1 MGNEVCVVSHFMIRL
16 HSTPYQEVIMRE
28 GDDKQSTLQKVKA
41 VSCGGHMIDVIT
53 GLCQDE
59 L

>member
-1 MGNEVCVVSHFMIRL
+1 MTRL
-16 HSTPYQEVIMRE
+16 HSTPYQEVIMR
-28 GDDKQSTLQKVKA
+28 DDGGEQTTLQKVRA

-53 GLCQDE
+53 GFFQDE